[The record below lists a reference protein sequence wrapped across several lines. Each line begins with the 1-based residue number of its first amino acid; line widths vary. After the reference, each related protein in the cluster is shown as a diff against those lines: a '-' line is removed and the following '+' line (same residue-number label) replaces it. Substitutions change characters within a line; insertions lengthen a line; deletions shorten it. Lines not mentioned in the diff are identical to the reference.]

1 MARNI
6 EIKARLADP
15 AAVTARAAALAGG
28 AAPAHLAQDDTFFPV
43 PQGRLKLRCMPE
55 GAELIAYRR
64 ADATGPRLSAYWR
77 SPVPDPESM
86 REGLSQVLGLAGRVR
101 KTRLLFLVGRTRIH
115 IDRVE
120 GLGDFLELE
129 VVLRDDESLADG
141 EAEAAALLQA
151 LQVPREAEV
160 AGAYR
165 DLLAQAG
172 APAGPAP
179 D

>member
-15 AAVTARAAALAGG
+15 AGVAARALALAGG
-28 AAPAHLAQDDTFFPV
+28 APPQRLEQDDSFFHAPH
-43 PQGRLKLRCMPE
+43 GRLKLRGMPD

-64 ADATGPRLSAYWR
+64 ADATGARLSEYWR
-77 SPVPDPESM
+77 SPVPDPDSM

-115 IDRVE
+115 VDRVE

-165 DLLAQAG
+165 DLLAQAT
-172 APAGPAP
+172 ASEPPAAR
-179 D
+179 